1 MLEDLTPPKK
11 IRRCGVRTTR
21 GTLDADD
28 QKRLDDAI
36 ASPEWSTHALALAFA
51 DRGVR
56 ISYQV
61 LYRHRAK
68 QCACFRQ

>member
-1 MLEDLTPPKK
+1 MLEDLKPPEKPK
-11 IRRCGVRTTR
+11 RCGVLTVRA
-21 GTLDADD
+21 TLDGDD
-28 QKRLDDAI
+28 QHRLDEAI

-68 QCACFRQ
+68 QCACFR